1 MDTNGDTSMI
11 AKGKSSVSLDDILSK
26 VTEADI
32 LSHYLGVTEVPCIIN
47 SPLRQDRRPSFGL
60 YSTDGRRIF
69 YTDLSTRDRGGLLDL
84 LGHMW
89 NCGYKEVLTRI
100 NEDISKFC
108 GGASIHSYTPCAVRS
123 TNSYNKDTDLQ
134 CKVRDWRSYDI
145 EYWASYG
152 ITLEWLKYAEVYPIS
167 HKIVIKDGHR
177 YVFGADKYAYAYVEH
192 KEGKVTLKIY
202 QPFNKAGYKWSN
214 KHDNSVVSLWTK
226 VPEYGEQ
233 ICICSSL
240 KDALCLWANTGIPS
254 LAIQGEGYRMSD
266 TAISELKRRYKQV
279 FICLDNDEPG
289 LKDAQKLAEE
299 TGFTNVVLPPFNEGK
314 DISDLY
320 KAKGKD
326 EFLRII
332 KPLFNSSRQE
342 DNDWNDLPFCID

>member
-1 MDTNGDTSMI
+1 MAIS
-11 AKGKSSVSLDDILSK
+11 KGKSSVSLDDILSK

-32 LSHYLGVTEVPCIIN
+32 LSYYLGVTEVPCIIN
-47 SPLRQDRRPSFGL
+47 SPLRQDKRPSFGL
-60 YSTDGRRIF
+60 YSSDRIRIF
-69 YTDLSTRDRGGLLDL
+69 YIDLATKDSGGLFDL
-84 LGHMW
+84 LGKMW
-89 NCGYKEVLTRI
+89 NCSFKEVLNKI

-123 TNSYNKDTDLQ
+123 TSSYNKDTDLQ

-152 ITLEWLKYAEVYPIS
+152 ITLKWLKYAEVYPIS

-214 KHDNSVVSLWTK
+214 KHDKSVISLWTK
-226 VPEYGEQ
+226 VPEYGDK

-240 KDALCLWANTGIPS
+240 KDALCLWANANIPS
-254 LAIQGEGYRMSD
+254 LSIQGEGYNISD
-266 TAISELKRRYKQV
+266 TAISELKRRYKE
-279 FICLDNDEPG
+279 IYILLDNDEAG
-289 LKDAQKLAEE
+289 LKDGLSLSES
-299 TGFTNVVLPPFNEGK
+299 TGFTNVVLPKFEGGK
-314 DISDLY
+314 DISDAFKIL
-320 KAKGKD
+320 GK
-326 EFLRII
+326 EKWLKLIV
-332 KPLFNSSRQE
+332 PLFNSSRPQE
-342 DNDWNDLPFCID
+342 DWDDLPFKV

>member
-1 MDTNGDTSMI
+1 MAIS
-11 AKGKSSVSLDDILSK
+11 KGKSSVSLDDILSK

-32 LSHYLGVTEVPCIIN
+32 LSYYLGVTEVPCIIN

-69 YTDLSTRDRGGLLDL
+69 YTDLSTRDRGGLFDL

-89 NCGYKEVLTRI
+89 GTDYISTLTRI

-108 GGASIHSYTPCAVRS
+108 GGASIHSYTPCTVRS

-289 LKDAQKLAEE
+289 LKDAQKLSEE

-342 DNDWNDLPFCID
+342 DNDWDDLPFCID

>member
-1 MDTNGDTSMI
+1 MAFSS
-11 AKGKSSVSLDDILSK
+11 GKSSVSLDDILSK

-60 YSTDGRRIF
+60 YSSDGIRIF
-69 YTDLSTRDRGGLLDL
+69 YIDLATKDSGGLFDL
-84 LGHMW
+84 LGKMW
-89 NCGYKEVLTRI
+89 NCGFKEVLSKI

-108 GGASIHSYTPCAVRS
+108 SGVSIHSYTPCAVKS
-123 TNSYNKDTDLQ
+123 ASSYNKDTDLQ

-214 KHDNSVVSLWTK
+214 KQDKSVISLWTK
-226 VPEYGEQ
+226 VPEYGDK

-240 KDALCLWANTGIPS
+240 KDALCLWANTNIPS
-254 LAIQGEGYRMSD
+254 LSIQGEGYNMSD
-266 TAISELKRRYKQV
+266 TAISELKRRYKE
-279 FICLDNDEPG
+279 IYILLDNDEAG
-289 LKDAQKLAEE
+289 LKDGLSLSES
-299 TGFTNVVLPPFNEGK
+299 TGFTNVVLPKFEGGK
-314 DISDLY
+314 DISDAFKIL
-320 KAKGKD
+320 GK
-326 EFLRII
+326 EKWLKLIV
-332 KPLFNSSRQE
+332 PLFNSSRPQE
-342 DNDWNDLPFCID
+342 DWDDLPFKV

>member
-1 MDTNGDTSMI
+1 MAIS
-11 AKGKSSVSLDDILSK
+11 KGKSSVSLDDILSK

-32 LSHYLGVTEVPCIIN
+32 LSYYLGVTEVPCIIN

-60 YSTDGRRIF
+60 YSTDGIRIF
-69 YTDLSTRDRGGLLDL
+69 YIDLATKDSGGLFDL

-89 NCGYKEVLTRI
+89 GTDYISTLTRV

-123 TNSYNKDTDLQ
+123 TSSYNKDTDLQ
-134 CKVRDWRSYDI
+134 CKVRDWRDYDI

-167 HKIVIKDGHR
+167 HKIIIKDGHR

-214 KHDNSVVSLWTK
+214 KHDKSVISLWTK
-226 VPEYGEQ
+226 VPEYGDK

-240 KDALCLWANTGIPS
+240 KDALCLWANTNIPS
-254 LAIQGEGYRMSD
+254 LSIQGEGYNMSD
-266 TAISELKRRYKQV
+266 TAISELKRRYKE
-279 FICLDNDEPG
+279 IYILLDNDEAG
-289 LKDAQKLAEE
+289 LKDGLSLSES
-299 TGFTNVVLPPFNEGK
+299 TGFTNVVLPKFEGGK
-314 DISDLY
+314 DISDAFKIL
-320 KAKGKD
+320 GK
-326 EFLRII
+326 EKWLKLIV
-332 KPLFNSSRQE
+332 PLFNSSRPQE
-342 DNDWNDLPFCID
+342 DWDDLPFKV